1 MTSNET
7 LETYASL
14 HRRALTD
21 WIKLHELAISS
32 DELVKAKPTLL
43 DLGEIMEKA
52 VRSAAETKAANLAG
66 LRIKGR
72 MILIDASSAAGS
84 RASLPALVVSLC
96 QDLETL
102 PS

>member
-1 MTSNET
+1 MTTNEA

-21 WIKLHELAISS
+21 WIKLHELAIST
-32 DELVKAKPTLL
+32 DELIRAKPTLQ

-52 VRSAAETKAANLAG
+52 VRSAADTKAMNLAG

-72 MILIDASSAAGS
+72 MIDASSAAGS
-84 RASLPALVVSLC
+84 RASLPDRVVSLC
-96 QDLETL
+96 HDLETM